1 MAAYTIM
8 AGSAFVVLFVF
19 ESVASLHTLQTREA
33 VQTFLSEPPG
43 NGLGMSVDGALTVMR
58 TLGMVAAGCA
68 TAAGILGFHVL
79 RRSKPARIAL
89 SVLALPLLVSGMVSG
104 GFLSSLVAA
113 CAFLLWLP
121 PARDWFEGREPPKAS
136 ERPVFPPPTPPRD
149 ADHQA
154 TQATQATQFGSPA
167 AGPRPMT
174 MWGTATTTDPPTALP
189 AAARVRPP
197 AVLWACVLTW
207 AGAGLGLLMTAAGL
221 VYLALEPDTLLG
233 DLRAQ
238 NPDVAE
244 SGLSDDAILAA
255 TFVTGGALILWALAA
270 IVLAVLLFRGVSWSR
285 LVLVVS
291 TGAALA
297 LLAIGA
303 LTQVVIMIPFAACAL
318 TMTFLLRPETRSWVA
333 RR

>member
-1 MAAYTIM
+1 VAAYTIM

-43 NGLGMSVDGALTVMR
+43 DGLGMSVDGALTVMR

-121 PARDWFEGREPPKAS
+121 PARNWFEGREPPKAS
-136 ERPVFPPPTPPRD
+136 ERPVFPPPMPTRD
-149 ADHQA
+149 ADQQA
-154 TQATQATQFGSPA
+154 TQAASPA

-174 MWGTATTTDPPTALP
+174 MWGTATTTDPSTAPP
-189 AAARVRPP
+189 AAARVRPST
-197 AVLWACVLTW
+197 VLWACVLTW
-207 AGAGLGLLMTAAGL
+207 VGAGLGLLMMTAGL

-318 TMTFLLRPETRSWVA
+318 TMTFLLRPETRAWVA